1 MCELTTKSVQQEEA
15 DEIGTEATGFD
26 TNATNESQ
34 YGYIYNIVKDTA
46 QVYFDLITRSLFTMI
61 TPLGRYAFPLPS
73 GCRPKC
79 ADV

>member
-34 YGYIYNIVKDTA
+34 YGYIYN
-46 QVYFDLITRSLFTMI
+46 
-61 TPLGRYAFPLPS
+61 
-73 GCRPKC
+73 CH
-79 ADV
+79 DVMHE

>member
-1 MCELTTKSVQQEEA
+1 MKSGRKLQGLTLMQRKSM
-15 DEIGTEATGFD
+15 D
-26 TNATNESQ
+26 T
-34 YGYIYNIVKDTA
+34 YNIVKDTA
-46 QVYFDLITRSLFTMI
+46 QVYFALITLSLFTMI